1 MKKKMT
7 FEEAAARLEEIVTQ
21 METGEPTL
29 EESLK
34 LFEEGSAL
42 SSFCYRKLSAAEQK
56 VRKITEMDEKEGN
69 MNGQD

>member
-1 MKKKMT
+1 MKQKMT
-7 FEEAAARLEEIVTQ
+7 FEEAAARLEEIVGQ

-42 SSFCYRKLSAAEQK
+42 SSFCYRKLSEAEQK
-56 VRKITEMDEKEGN
+56 VRQISELEAKEGKA
-69 MNGQD
+69 NGQD